1 MLLLAN
7 LTLQHMATIHSP
19 FSSQLIMSNFCSI
32 PIVFHR
38 FFTWI
43 AVGDVYLFFSLVTKA
58 NAVEGALH
66 QQRGYITNVIY
77 LYRTDGMTVMSLSA
91 SLQHKAK
98 AAMDRVCH
106 TVLHQKLSHK
116 FKKLCKF

>member
-1 MLLLAN
+1 
-7 LTLQHMATIHSP
+7 MATVHSP
-19 FSSQLIMSNFCSI
+19 FSSQLITSNFCSV

-43 AVGDVYLFFSLVTKA
+43 ALGDVHLFFSLMVTKA
-58 NAVEGALH
+58 NAVEGALN
-66 QQRGYITNVIY
+66 QQHGYITNVIY
-77 LYRTDGMTVMSLSA
+77 PYTTDGMTVTSLSA
-91 SLQHKAK
+91 SLQHKAR